1 MSPSRAA
8 GHTAQPPDFSP
19 RDFRA
24 ALGMFATGVT
34 IVTARNDDGEP
45 VGLTASSFNSVSLDP
60 PLVLWSLS
68 QAAGSMA
75 VFANGRHYA
84 IHVLS
89 ASQKALAE
97 RFAARGVDRWAGLPF
112 ADGVGGAPL
121 LEGCVATFE
130 CFNRSQYTEGDHVIF
145 VGEVERCRCDPAG
158 SPLLYH
164 GGRFYTEHPLQA
176 SSADPSAP
184 QPPDGRFVGSY
195 LGYLLGQASHAVY
208 RDFENAIAAQG
219 LTHIAWRVLAVLHDA
234 ALAPG
239 NTGIPIGQLA
249 HDVLAKQPT
258 VTKLVQRMA
267 DDGLVALLADPA
279 DQRRTLVVA
288 TSEGRRIAA
297 ALIEQA
303 RAQETTLLSRWSA
316 HEADTLKRHLQ
327 RLVNSEPPR
336 SAAARVAAPARGRD
350 PMPPGSGG

>member
-8 GHTAQPPDFSP
+8 GHSASPPDFSP

-34 IVTARNDDGEP
+34 IVTARNDRGEP

-60 PLVLWSLS
+60 PLVLWSLAQS
-68 QAAGSMA
+68 AGSMA
-75 VFANGRHYA
+75 AFANGRHYA
-84 IHVLS
+84 INVL
-89 ASQKALAE
+89 AADQRALAE
-97 RFAARGVDRWAGLPF
+97 RFAARDVDRWQGVDF
-112 ADGVGGAPL
+112 AQGANGAPL
-121 LEGCVATFE
+121 LPGCVATFE
-130 CFNRSQYTEGDHVIF
+130 CFNRSQYIEGDHVIF
-145 VGEVERCRCDPAG
+145 VGEVERCTRNSSA

-164 GGRFYTEHPLQA
+164 GGRFYTEHPLLGSQ
-176 SSADPSAP
+176 ADPSAP

-234 ALAPG
+234 AVAPG
-239 NTGIPIGQLA
+239 ADGKGLA
-249 HDVLAKQPT
+249 VGCLARDVLAKQPT

-267 DDGLVALLADPA
+267 DDGLVRLLADPG

-288 TSEGRRIAA
+288 TPEGHRIAA

-316 HEADTLKRHLQ
+316 GEAEALKRHL
-327 RLVNSEPPR
+327 LKL
-336 SAAARVAAPARGRD
+336 A
-350 PMPPGSGG
+350 SGQ